1 MLRNL
6 FKKLFGADPHPPAS
20 VKSAS
25 PQPRAKKSAPN
36 ANSAPIPE
44 KPRLL
49 PVDLDIGLDLG
60 TSCTKAVIGDRE
72 ANRQTAVPLNLG
84 RDLRGYL
91 LPTRVYVV
99 DGAYSLKASAKSSV
113 RRDLKMRI
121 MESANRKGGADH
133 TALCDFTAFAA
144 LSIRRILD
152 WYHRELAASH
162 PNREPIWHLN
172 VGLPSQ
178 GGKNDKFGPIYHRLM
193 RAAVRLVPGNAL
205 ITQELTQKFLD
216 DNASGELWMPDAR
229 LKAFPEAGAQL
240 ASLILSPHRPSGCL
254 LVVDVGAGTMDI
266 STIRVGGDA
275 AGARCTMHVC
285 GVAPLGVHYLFL
297 ARSGLLSGEAPTP
310 DLLTQI
316 PDDDGIRPVARNG
329 YAGAPTDFVNRCK
342 NAILPV
348 VSRYRHRLKEAHAS
362 RAFRPWI
369 EGLPYVLSGGGHR
382 DPFYQDLLGTSLEAW
397 LETVVSE
404 WDRTLPAGPHRGL
417 VRQSFPTPRSF
428 APKVLLRDFDRF
440 SVAHGLSLGADGLME
455 IRAASD

>member
-1 MLRNL
+1 MLRGL
-6 FKKLFGADPHPPAS
+6 FKKLFGTDPNPPAP
-20 VKSAS
+20 VKSAV

-36 ANSAPIPE
+36 ASSPPIPP

-99 DGAYSLKASAKSSV
+99 DGAYSLEDSAKNSV

-121 MESANRKGGADH
+121 MESANRGGGADH

-162 PNREPIWHLN
+162 PNREPVWHLN

-178 GGKNDKFGPIYHRLM
+178 GGKNDKFDPIYRRLM
-193 RAAVRLVPGNAL
+193 RAAVRLVPGDAP
-205 ITQELTQKFLD
+205 ITRELAQKFLGAD
-216 DNASGELWMPDAR
+216 ASGEAWLPDAR

-240 ASLILSPHRPSGCL
+240 ASLILSPHRPTGCL
-254 LVVDVGAGTMDI
+254 LVVDVGAGTIDI
-266 STIRVGGDA
+266 STLRIGGDA
-275 AGARCTMHVC
+275 TAARCTMHVC
-285 GVAPLGVHYLFL
+285 EVAPLGVQYLFL
-297 ARSGLLSGEAPTP
+297 ARRGHLSGQALTP

-316 PDDDGIRPVARNG
+316 PDDDGIHPIAPNG
-329 YAGAPTDFVNRCK
+329 NAGAPTDFVNRCK

-348 VSRYRHRLKEAHAS
+348 VSRYRHRLKEAHES
-362 RAFRPWI
+362 PAFRPWA
-369 EGLPYVLSGGGHR
+369 EGLPYVLSGGGRR
-382 DPFYQDLLGTSLEAW
+382 DPFYQNLLGTSLEAW
-397 LETVVSE
+397 LATVVSE

-417 VRQSFPTPRSF
+417 IRQNFPTPRSF

-455 IRAASD
+455 IRAALD